1 MYPATVFRQSYDRL
15 KKNLSEKEAN
25 KNYIEILYLS
35 KIYSV
40 DEVSDILK
48 ILSHS
53 DTVPS
58 SEKVNKLLKSKNII
72 LPYISIIEPCLGEYD
87 ELVGR
92 MN

>member
-1 MYPATVFRQSYDRL
+1 MTLYHNYS
-15 KKNLSEKEAN
+15 LSGYNKTINNKEITW
-25 KNYIEILYLS
+25 IEILYLS

-58 SEKVNKLLKSKNII
+58 SEKANKLLKSNNII
-72 LPYISIIEPCLGEYD
+72 NQIYTLCNFHVTIECANRHNNLFLY
-87 ELVGR
+87 
-92 MN
+92 